1 MDITTITSLSALGR
15 DTPDDPALA
24 ELVRAVTGS
33 ADAQPLSARVEPV
46 DYEIGTPSTE
56 QLLRVAG
63 TASVAGRTV
72 EWSTF
77 VKKLRSARHW
87 PLIHLVPEPFREHFV
102 DNLPWQ
108 LEIAAHRSNIA
119 TLLPDGL
126 RLPEMYRITE
136 YDDDRATL
144 WMEDVD
150 QAPGAWP
157 LGRFE
162 HAAYLIGQLSARRQA
177 HLVEPLL
184 PRANVH
190 EPGAGLRYYANGRVI
205 MGALPLL
212 ADDQTWRHPLLAEAV
227 CSTGDHGLR
236 DELLDLGSR
245 LPAVLDRLDALPQ
258 TYQHGDAS
266 PQNLLVPK
274 DKPDEFV
281 VIDWGFD
288 CPQAIGFDLGQLLVG
303 LAHAGEVAAAELPT
317 IHTIIL
323 RGFLDGVAAEGMT
336 VTEDEVLYGYLG
348 SLMVRA
354 TFTALPLEQL
364 GKQTECGLELFE
376 ERVRLT
382 RALVDLVSTVIERTV

>member
-1 MDITTITSLSALGR
+1 MDTTTRYDGLTALGR
-15 DTPDDPALA
+15 DAPDDQTLV
-24 ELVRAVTGS
+24 ELVRAITGS
-33 ADAQPLSARVEPV
+33 ADAEVTSARVVPV

-56 QLLRVAG
+56 ELLRLAG
-63 TASVAGRTV
+63 TATVAGRTV

-87 PLIHLVPEPFREHFV
+87 PLIQLVPEPIRDHFIA
-102 DNLPWQ
+102 NLPWR
-108 LEIAAHRSNIA
+108 LEIAVHRSSIA

-126 RLPEMYRITE
+126 RLPKLYGISE

-144 WMEDVD
+144 WMEDVI
-150 QAPGAWP
+150 QPPGAWT
-157 LGRFE
+157 LERFE
-162 HAAYLIGQLSARRQA
+162 HAANLLGRLSARRQV
-177 HLVEPLL
+177 HLTGPLL
-184 PRANVH
+184 PRATVD
-190 EPGAGLRYYANGRVI
+190 EPGLGLRYYTDGRVM
-205 MGALPLL
+205 MGAIPVL

-227 CSTGDHGLR
+227 RATGEHGLR
-236 DELLDLGSR
+236 DELLALAGR

-303 LAHAGEVAAAELPT
+303 LAHAGELPAERLPV
-317 IHTIIL
+317 IHAVIL
-323 RGFLDGVAAEGMT
+323 EAFLDGVAAEGMA
-336 VTEDEVLYGYLG
+336 VSEDEVLYGYLG
-348 SLMVRA
+348 SLLARA
-354 TFTALPLEQL
+354 TFTSLPLEQL
-364 GKQTECGLELFE
+364 GKVTEGGLDLFE

-382 RALVDLVSTVIERTV
+382 RTLVDLVAPITV